1 MNGEMVN
8 ALTSAEREP
17 MTDQD
22 IERLVQLP
30 KTILSRKPVKGFRD
44 ESGHKRCDL
53 DLHAT
58 QDNQIAFTVFIRQ
71 NSKFAENFS
80 VGLRYRT
87 GNRTLGTV
95 TLIRYNGPH
104 GKPSHHSD
112 SHHYKYH
119 IHRVTSAEIASG
131 SIQPQEKSREI
142 TTRYGSFEEAI
153 VVFFDDIKV
162 SNTDQYL
169 QDILQGSLFNGY

>member
-53 DLHAT
+53 DLH
-58 QDNQIAFTVFIRQ
+58 
-71 NSKFAENFS
+71 
-80 VGLRYRT
+80 
-87 GNRTLGTV
+87 
-95 TLIRYNGPH
+95 
-104 GKPSHHSD
+104 
-112 SHHYKYH
+112 
-119 IHRVTSAEIASG
+119 EIASG

-153 VVFFDDIKV
+153 VVFFDDIKM